1 MSDLP
6 LLVSCERDFLV
17 HLVAI
22 PSEARVSDLI
32 EAAASLVVGVHLPDM
47 PISSIRLRKI
57 DQDAALPGDANVVDA
72 GITAMDWVHMFFE
85 PAIDGKPLQ

>member
-22 PSEARVSDLI
+22 PAEARVGDLI
-32 EAAASLVVGVHLPDM
+32 EAAASLVVGVHVPDR
-47 PISSIRLRKI
+47 PLSTVHIRKI
-57 DQDAALPGDANVVDA
+57 DGDAALPIDATVTDA
-72 GITAMDWVHMFFE
+72 GIEAMDWVHLFFDAAPEGE
-85 PAIDGKPLQ
+85 PVQ

>member
-22 PSEARVSDLI
+22 PAEARIADLI
-32 EAAASLVVGVHLPDM
+32 EAAASLVVGVHVPERPL
-47 PISSIRLRKI
+47 SQIRLRKI
-57 DQDAALPGDANVVDA
+57 DGDAALPLEVKVGDS
-72 GITAMDWVHMFFE
+72 GIEAMDWVHLFFE
-85 PAIDGKPLQ
+85 PAHDGKPLQ

>member
-17 HLVAI
+17 HLVAV
-22 PSEARVSDLI
+22 PSEARVCDLI

-47 PISSIRLRKI
+47 PASSIRLRKI
-57 DQDAALPGDANVVDA
+57 DRHEALPGDANVVDA
-72 GITAMDWVHMFFE
+72 GIEPMDWVHLFFE
-85 PAIDGKPLQ
+85 PASDGKPLQ

>member
-32 EAAASLVVGVHLPDM
+32 EAAASLVVGVHLPDI
-47 PISSIRLRKI
+47 PLSRIRLRRI
-57 DQDAALPGDANVVDA
+57 DRDEALSGDDNVVDA
-72 GITAMDWVHMFFE
+72 GITAMDWVHLFFE